1 MTPQRFDQIVAE
13 LRAALVVEQ
22 VPSPRPTLEPTTP
35 PVQPAIQARLISDM
49 RKHIAATERSIAQLR
64 ADTSTDERVREKL
77 IADMQAVIVKTQK
90 SIKELE
96 Q

>member
-22 VPSPRPTLEPTTP
+22 VPSPRPLAQPT
-35 PVQPAIQARLISDM
+35 IQARLILDM